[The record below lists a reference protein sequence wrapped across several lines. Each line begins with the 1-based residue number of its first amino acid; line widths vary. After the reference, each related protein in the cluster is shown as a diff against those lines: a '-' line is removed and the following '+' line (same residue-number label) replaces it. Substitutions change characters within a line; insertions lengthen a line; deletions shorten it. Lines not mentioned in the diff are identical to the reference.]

1 MIFIRYSF
9 LLLSTLLNLQC
20 RTVEVFIPSQE
31 IKLFLK
37 DERSRNL
44 SVHLSEGAGR
54 FRQVNPENKNLYN
67 FKTPAMDGGY
77 SAFLF
82 FKYNVHNPAEYEI
95 IQIRENEKKLKELSL
110 QNIQKLKKDG
120 FGFSILEMD
129 R

>member
-82 FKYNVHNPAEYEI
+82 LNTMFT
-95 IQIRENEKKLKELSL
+95 IQLNMKSFRSGKMKK
-110 QNIQKLKKDG
+110 N
-120 FGFSILEMD
+120 
-129 R
+129 